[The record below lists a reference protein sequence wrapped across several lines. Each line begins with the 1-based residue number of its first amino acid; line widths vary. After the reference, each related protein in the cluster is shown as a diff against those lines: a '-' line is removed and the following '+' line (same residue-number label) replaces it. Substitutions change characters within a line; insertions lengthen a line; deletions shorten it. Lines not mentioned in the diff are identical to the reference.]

1 MSVPE
6 KFRGYASFS
15 KEDPTTLKL
24 HEYTPK
30 KFEEHDVDIK
40 ITHCGVPARFII
52 HSLTLSRFVE
62 ATCIPSDLA
71 GYSRCNDVS
80 NRIGTNNLSRCGRS

>member
-24 HEYTPK
+24 YEYTPK

-40 ITHCGVPARFII
+40 ITHCGVPANLGLP
-52 HSLTLSRFVE
+52 LTLRRFVE
-62 ATCIPSDLA
+62 ATCILSDPA
-71 GYSRCNDVS
+71 GYPSFNDLS
-80 NRIGTNNLSRCGRS
+80 NRIGTYNLSRGGGS